1 MNSMKDIIIFW
12 IVVTLAI
19 YIPLNM
25 YVFLKGNLA
34 LNLSGTWFRV
44 YLVGFVLLMAVF
56 PVSHILRVVAPGT
69 PAMITSWIG
78 SFWLAA
84 LFYLFLLGLVVDLVR
99 FFNFIVPFMP
109 AFVESNRVV
118 IGRVAA
124 AIVMASLTITF
135 VWGYV
140 NAKHVRVREIPVVI
154 ESLSKIKNPLTVAY
168 VSDVHIGYEVG
179 ERHLADIVERLNEA
193 DPDLILIGGDLL
205 EEPPVLIEDMLDT
218 LSRLDAT
225 YGVYAT
231 VGNHEYYTGLT
242 AGRDFMNRAGIRLL
256 IDEVETIDG
265 LVNVAGLADPSG
277 TRAGLGTRDAF
288 RRMMDDRD
296 ETLPTILLYHSP
308 VRIDEIASSGAVD
321 LMLSGH
327 THNGQFYPV
336 NMITDRLFRVAYGQ
350 AQVDGM
356 NLYVSSG
363 AGTWGPPIRVGSASE
378 VVIFTLTTQ

>member
-19 YIPLNM
+19 YIPLNL

-34 LNLSGTWFRV
+34 LNLSGTWFRA
-44 YLVGFVLLMAVF
+44 YLVGFILLALVF
-56 PVSHILRVVAPGT
+56 PVSHILRVAAPGV

-84 LFYLFLLGLVVDLVR
+84 LFYLFLLGLAVDLVR
-99 FFNFIVPFMP
+99 FVNFIVPFMP

-124 AIVMASLTITF
+124 AVVMASLTVTF
-135 VWGYV
+135 VWGYF

-154 ESLSKIKNPLTVAY
+154 ESLPKKKNPLTVAY

-179 ERHLADIVERLNEA
+179 ERHLADIVERLNDA

-205 EEPPVLIEDMLDT
+205 EEPPALIEDMLDT
-218 LSRLDAT
+218 LSRLDAA

-242 AGRDFMNRAGIRLL
+242 AGRDFMDRAGIRLL
-256 IDEVETIDG
+256 IDEVETIEG

-277 TRAGLGTRDAF
+277 NRAGLGTRDAF

-308 VRIDEIASSGAVD
+308 VRIDEIASSRAVD

-350 AQVDGM
+350 AQMDGM
-356 NLYVSSG
+356 HLYVSSG

-378 VVIFTLTTQ
+378 VVIFTLTSQ

>member
-109 AFVESNRVV
+109 IFVESNRVV